1 MLGWQVIEYV
11 VGGSH
16 SVAVVKYIMTAEL
29 TMSNRYSVR
38 ALTAEAENAVNQLLS
53 ISIDKK
59 EIKQLAQHYQAYA
72 VQIAGIIGQVSQCL
86 Y

>member
-1 MLGWQVIEYV
+1 MLGWQVIEYDA
-11 VGGSH
+11 GCSH
-16 SVAVVKYIMTAEL
+16 FGAVVEFSMTAEL

-38 ALTAEAENAVNQLLS
+38 ALTAEAESAVNQLFS
-53 ISIDKK
+53 VSIDKK
-59 EIKQLAQHYQAYA
+59 EIRKLAQHYQAYA

>member
-1 MLGWQVIEYV
+1 MLGWQVIEYDA
-11 VGGSH
+11 GCSH
-16 SVAVVKYIMTAEL
+16 SVAVVEFSMTVEL

-38 ALTAEAENAVNQLLS
+38 ALTAEAESAVNQLLS
-53 ISIDKK
+53 VSIDKK

-72 VQIAGIIGQVSQCL
+72 VQIAGIIGQVSQGL